1 MPVGVLICED
11 LWFSEPLADTVCG
24 GAELVLVPNASPYER
39 GKHAQR
45 DVLLAER
52 ARETGAAI
60 AYLNV
65 VGGQD
70 ALVFDG
76 ASVVV
81 DGHGRVHPAAAAFS
95 DQWLVVDYMRS
106 ERRFVPLQWVAES
119 EVSINALVW
128 RAVVRGV
135 QDYCRKN
142 GFSKVWVGLSGGS
155 TQRWCLRS
163 LLMRSV
169 PIR

>member
-1 MPVGVLICED
+1 MVPRAAGRYGVRRCGVGV
-11 LWFSEPLADTVCG
+11 
-24 GAELVLVPNASPYER
+24 GAECVSPYER

-81 DGHGRVHPAAAAFS
+81 DGQRPGASCSGGVLRSVA
-95 DQWLVVDYMRS
+95 VVDDMVLSAVLSRCNGSRS
-106 ERRFVPLQWVAES
+106 RR
-119 EVSINALVW
+119 
-128 RAVVRGV
+128 
-135 QDYCRKN
+135 
-142 GFSKVWVGLSGGS
+142 
-155 TQRWCLRS
+155 
-163 LLMRSV
+163 
-169 PIR
+169 